1 MSDLFAN
8 HVLMAPGAAWLVAQV
23 LKVLV
28 SLFTE
33 RRVNLRMLVSAG
45 GMPSSHSTLVAGLT
59 TAVAIEHGVGS
70 SLFAI
75 VFVFATIVM
84 YDAAG
89 VRRAVGIQAQLLNQM
104 IDELFAGHPISEVHL
119 RELIGHTPFQVIVG
133 AALGI
138 SLVWL
143 WM

>member
-1 MSDLFAN
+1 M
-8 HVLMAPGAAWLVAQV
+8 VPGAAWLVAQI

-33 RRVNLRMLVSAG
+33 HRINLRLLVSAG
-45 GMPSSHSTLVAGLT
+45 GMPSSHSTLVAGLA
-59 TAVAIEHGVGS
+59 TAVAIQHGVGS

-75 VFVFATIVM
+75 VLVFATIVM

-104 IDELFAGHPISEVHL
+104 IEELFAGHPISETHL
-119 RELIGHTPFQVIVG
+119 RELIGHTPFQVIMG

-138 SLVWL
+138 GLVWL

>member
-1 MSDLFAN
+1 MSDLLAN
-8 HVLMAPGAAWLVAQV
+8 RVLMVPGAAWLVAQI

-28 SLFTE
+28 SLVTE
-33 RRVNLRMLVSAG
+33 HRINLRLLVSAG
-45 GMPSSHSTLVAGLT
+45 GMPSSHSTLVAGLA
-59 TAVAIEHGVGS
+59 TAVAIQHGVGS
-70 SLFAI
+70 SLFA
-75 VFVFATIVM
+75 VVLVFATIVM

-104 IDELFAGHPISEVHL
+104 IEELFAGHPISETHL

-138 SLVWL
+138 GLVWL